1 MIAQGHVFPGRE
13 IQDQPVVMTVLR
25 HMGDARSAARLAVGP
40 LARQGQFSA
49 LHGDPAGAARHAAK
63 SRQQFRLPIARHPG
77 NAKDFPRA
85 DVKADP
91 FQPLHPVIVLHA
103 QVLHRQ
109 NHIAGRG
116 RGLGHLQQN
125 LAAHHQLGQ
134 RLGAGLGGF
143 HRGHH
148 RAAPHD
154 ADIVGRLHDLAQLV
168 GDEDHRLA
176 LIFQPP
182 QDAKQMVRLI
192 RGQNPGRLVQNQDI
206 GLAIQRLEDL
216 HPLLMAHR
224 QIFDQG
230 IRIDVQLVLPR
241 QIRQRLARP
250 RQRGV
255 QHRAI
260 LGPQDHV
267 FQYGEILHQ
276 LEMLEHHADPGANG
290 ALAVGD
296 GGEFAIHKD
305 LTGIGFV
312 KAVEDRHQRRLA
324 RAVLTDD
331 AVDGAF
337 RHGNV
342 DVFVGLNRTE
352 GFGNALQLNR
362 VLGVAHAHLSPVWKS
377 KARPL
382 WRGFGNWPLVK
393 CAAPD
398 GSGAARMHVRRS

>member
-1 MIAQGHVFPGRE
+1 M
-13 IQDQPVVMTVLR
+13 
-25 HMGDARSAARLAVGP
+25 
-40 LARQGQFSA
+40 
-49 LHGDPAGAARHAAK
+49 
-63 SRQQFRLPIARHPG
+63 
-77 NAKDFPRA
+77 
-85 DVKADP
+85 
-91 FQPLHPVIVLHA
+91 IVLHA

-109 NHIAGRG
+109 NHLAGRG
-116 RGLGHLQQN
+116 RGLRHLQQH

-134 RLGAGLGGF
+134 RLGAGLGGLD
-143 HRGHH
+143 RGHH
-148 RAAPHD
+148 GAAPHD

-168 GDEDHRLA
+168 GDQDHGFS
-176 LIFQPP
+176 LIFQPFEN
-182 QDAKQMVRLI
+182 AKQMVRLI

-206 GLAIQRLEDL
+206 GLAIQRLQDFN
-216 HPLLMAHR
+216 PLLVAHR
-224 QIFDQG
+224 QIFDHR
-230 IRIDVQLVLPR
+230 IRIDVQLIFPR
-241 QIRQRLARP
+241 QIRQHFPRP

-267 FQYGEILHQ
+267 FQHCKILYQ
-276 LEMLEHHADPGANG
+276 LEMLEHHADAGANG

-296 GGEFAIHKD
+296 GGQFAIHKD
-305 LTGIGFV
+305 LAGIGFV
-312 KAVEDRHQRRLA
+312 KAIQDRHQRRLA
-324 RAVLTDD
+324 RAVFADD
-331 AVDGAF
+331 AVNGAF
-337 RHGNV
+337 RHGDV

-398 GSGAARMHVRRS
+398 GSGAARMQIRRS